1 MKKTNTLLNNPQSK
15 NKTVLFTA
23 ATVLCVNLILFFTKL
38 FIGLSAN
45 SISVYSDGIN
55 NLFDGIS
62 GILTVAFMY
71 IGSGYSAKKVE
82 QLLSFLISC
91 FIGFSGAYFLYSSA
105 ERLMYPTP
113 VWYTQKFF
121 ILLCVTTV
129 TKLIL
134 FFILKKSL
142 HKNSSPIIRLMST
155 DSLLDFFIGCT
166 TLLTLLLSKNGKY
179 AIDAVC
185 GIIISAV
192 ILISAV
198 KGIINA
204 VKLLINHVS
213 KEKREI
219 IERIISSNNIT
230 EFISSIQF
238 ADNDICIVTAELPK
252 ASDAVLQ
259 EVCEQIKQQTG
270 INTFINRKGN

>member
-1 MKKTNTLLNNPQSK
+1 MKKANTLLKNPQSK
-15 NKTVLFTA
+15 NKTVFYSA
-23 ATVLCVNLILFFTKL
+23 IAVLCVNLILFFTKL

-55 NLFDGIS
+55 NLFDSIC

-71 IGSGYSAKKVE
+71 IGSGYSSKKVE

-121 ILLCVTTV
+121 ILLCVTTA

-142 HKNSSPIIRLMST
+142 HKNGSPIIRLMST

-166 TLLTLLLSKNGKY
+166 TLLTLMLSKNGKY
-179 AIDAVC
+179 AIDAIC
-185 GIIISAV
+185 GIIISTV

-198 KGIINA
+198 KGIVNA

-213 KEKREI
+213 KEKRKT
-219 IERIISSNNIT
+219 IERIITSNNIT

-238 ADNDICIVTAELPK
+238 VDNDICVVTAELPK
-252 ASDAVLQ
+252 ASDVILQ